1 MAGGAGPGQK
11 RIGSYFVI
19 ASEFLENFEELY
31 GRKIQKGTFNVP
43 INSCICSQRIQP
55 LSNSGSRRSPT
66 QCRTMALDI
75 VKLYISLISQT
86 FLLSDMVVMTS
97 ATSSNYAPLPLLP
110 KDSHSLSTAFHLQK
124 IIVEVQDCV
133 NDINA
138 LEISNEVT
146 NGLKSLTESLKWR
159 FEDVLTR
166 DWLRGRVVLFHFGT
180 SSLTSTLQMQ
190 RSSITSKLGWPLVK
204 IRRRRGI
211 SHSSNSS
218 NGI

>member
-1 MAGGAGPGQK
+1 M
-11 RIGSYFVI
+11 
-19 ASEFLENFEELY
+19 L
-31 GRKIQKGTFNVP
+31 
-43 INSCICSQRIQP
+43 QP
-55 LSNSGSRRSPT
+55 SSNSGSRRSPS

-75 VKLYISLISQT
+75 VKLYISLISQA

-97 ATSSNYAPLPLLP
+97 ASSSSNYTPPPFLP

-133 NDINA
+133 NDITA

-166 DWLRGRVVLFHFGT
+166 EWLRGKLVLFQFRT
-180 SSLTSTLQMQ
+180 ASLIFTLQIP
-190 RSSITSKLGWPLVK
+190 RSSIISKLGWPLVK
-204 IRRRRGI
+204 THLRRGI
-211 SHSSNSS
+211 SRGSSFF

>member
-1 MAGGAGPGQK
+1 
-11 RIGSYFVI
+11 
-19 ASEFLENFEELY
+19 
-31 GRKIQKGTFNVP
+31 
-43 INSCICSQRIQP
+43 
-55 LSNSGSRRSPT
+55 
-66 QCRTMALDI
+66 MALDI
-75 VKLYISLISQT
+75 VKLYISLISQA

-97 ATSSNYAPLPLLP
+97 ASSSSNYTPPPLLP

-138 LEISNEVT
+138 LDISNEVT

-159 FEDVLTR
+159 FEDVLMR
-166 DWLRGRVVLFHFGT
+166 EWLRGMLILFLFR
-180 SSLTSTLQMQ
+180 SVSLIFTLQMQ

-204 IRRRRGI
+204 THHQHGI
-211 SHSSNSS
+211 FHSSSFS

>member
-1 MAGGAGPGQK
+1 
-11 RIGSYFVI
+11 
-19 ASEFLENFEELY
+19 
-31 GRKIQKGTFNVP
+31 
-43 INSCICSQRIQP
+43 
-55 LSNSGSRRSPT
+55 
-66 QCRTMALDI
+66 MALDI

-86 FLLSDMVVMTS
+86 FLLSDMVVLTS
-97 ATSSNYAPLPLLP
+97 GSSSSNYTPLPLLP

-133 NDINA
+133 HDINA
-138 LEISNEVT
+138 LEISNEVA

-166 DWLRGRVVLFHFGT
+166 EWLRGMVVLFQFGT
-180 SSLTSTLQMQ
+180 SSLTSTVQMQ

-211 SHSSNSS
+211 SHNSNSS
-218 NGI
+218 NDI